1 MSGLECIPLAA
12 YCLMTGETAE
22 KIKNRVKSGIWRQGT
37 HVIKIPGEKD
47 SWIDL
52 TEVNQWVRTHAIPLT
67 DEELG
72 INWKALDEPSP
83 VGKGKR
89 KR

>member
-22 KIKNRVKSGIWRQGT
+22 KIKSRVKSGIWRQGT

-52 TEVNQWVRTHAIPLT
+52 TEVNQWVRSYSIPLT
-67 DEELG
+67 DKELG
-72 INWKALDEPSP
+72 LDWEALDRDLS
-83 VGKGKR
+83 KTKKR
-89 KR
+89 KK